1 MNNPW
6 NSIEKPTHEFNV
18 RLVSDKHPLKLYW
31 GKDARGGYL
40 FIAQIERDAAPDTKV
55 LPELAGIRIAVA
67 NASDCARLVLLL
79 NEAANWE
86 LFKALCVDL
95 IHASETAKSDSEAV
109 CVIVRRLVLWHEFLK
124 RERVHLLSPEAVK
137 GLIGELRFLESKIA
151 PQFGWDL
158 SVSFWKG
165 PTGAPQDFAVYDT
178 AIEVKCQSGV
188 SRPYFQ
194 ISSLEQMDA
203 QLPLFYLV
211 VHTLATAEP
220 DNVDGFTLNALVDR
234 IRTALNAA
242 GDASRELF
250 ESLLFQA
257 GYIHLDAYDETR
269 FRCVA
274 TRVFEVTDKF
284 PRLTPS
290 IVPEGISKVS
300 YQISL
305 EACTPFEKE
314 LTFSQEKKDDH

>member
-55 LPELAGIRIAVA
+55 LPDLAGIRTAVA
-67 NASDCARLVLLL
+67 NASDCARLVLFL
-79 NEAANWE
+79 NDASNWE

-95 IHASETAKSDSEAV
+95 IRASEKTKSDAEAIFI
-109 CVIVRRLVLWHEFLK
+109 IVRRLVRWHEFLK
-124 RERVHLLSPEAVK
+124 REKDHLLPPEAVK
-137 GLIGELRFLESKIA
+137 GLIGELLFLENELA
-151 PQFGWDL
+151 PHFGWEL

-165 PTGAPQDFAVYDT
+165 PSDAPQDFAVHDT
-178 AIEVKCQSGV
+178 AVEVKCQSGI
-188 SRPYFQ
+188 SKPYIQ

-203 QLPLFYLV
+203 QLPRFFLV

-220 DNVDGFTLNALVDR
+220 DNAASFTLNALVKR
-234 IRTALNAA
+234 IRVALSTTS
-242 GDASRELF
+242 DASRELF

-257 GYIHLDAYDETR
+257 GYILLDAYNEPS

-274 TRVFEVTDKF
+274 TRVFKVTDCF
-284 PRLTPS
+284 PRLTSSVVPS
-290 IVPEGISKVS
+290 GISKVS
-300 YQISL
+300 YQISM
-305 EACTPFEKE
+305 EACTPFESE
-314 LTFSQEKKDDH
+314 LAFSQGETQ

>member
-6 NSIEKPTHEFNV
+6 NNIETPSHEFNV

-40 FIAQIERDAAPDTKV
+40 FVTQIPRDSVPDKKV
-55 LPELAGIRIAVA
+55 LPELAGICVAVSKA
-67 NASDCARLVLLL
+67 PDCVRLVLLL
-79 NEAANWE
+79 NETANWE

-95 IHASETAKSDSEAV
+95 IRASETAKSDVEAV
-109 CVIVRRLVLWHEFLK
+109 AVIVRRLVRWHEFLK

-137 GLIGELRFLESKIA
+137 GLIGELLFLESKIA
-151 PQFGWDL
+151 PHFGWDL
-158 SVSFWKG
+158 AVSFWKG
-165 PTGAPQDFAVYDT
+165 PADAPQDFAIHDT
-178 AIEVKCQSGV
+178 AVEVKCQSGI
-188 SRPYFQ
+188 SKPYIQ

-203 QLPLFYLV
+203 QLPNFYLA

-220 DNVDGFTLNALVDR
+220 DNVDGFTLNGLVAR
-234 IRTALNAA
+234 IRAALNATSN
-242 GDASRELF
+242 ASRELF

-257 GYIHLDAYDETR
+257 GYIQLDAYDETR

-274 TRVFEVTDKF
+274 TRVFKVTGDF
-284 PRLTPS
+284 PRLTPAT
-290 IVPEGISKVS
+290 VPKGIAKIS

-305 EACTPFEKE
+305 ESCIPFETE
-314 LTFSQEKKDDH
+314 LAFS

>member
-6 NSIEKPTHEFNV
+6 NNIETPSHEFNV

-40 FIAQIERDAAPDTKV
+40 FVTQIPRDSVPDKKV
-55 LPELAGIRIAVA
+55 LPELAGICVAVSKA
-67 NASDCARLVLLL
+67 PDCVRLVLLL
-79 NEAANWE
+79 NETANWE

-95 IHASETAKSDSEAV
+95 IRASETAKSDVEAV
-109 CVIVRRLVLWHEFLK
+109 AVIVRRLVRWHEFLK

-137 GLIGELRFLESKIA
+137 GLIGELLFLESKIA
-151 PQFGWDL
+151 PHFGWDL
-158 SVSFWKG
+158 AVSFWKG
-165 PTGAPQDFAVYDT
+165 PADAPQDFAIHDT
-178 AIEVKCQSGV
+178 AVEVKCQSGI
-188 SRPYFQ
+188 SKPYIQ

-203 QLPLFYLV
+203 QLPNFYLA

-220 DNVDGFTLNALVDR
+220 DNVDGFTLNGLVAR
-234 IRTALNAA
+234 IRAALNATCN
-242 GDASRELF
+242 ASRELF

-257 GYIHLDAYDETR
+257 GYIQLDAYDETR

-274 TRVFEVTDKF
+274 TRVFKVTGDF
-284 PRLTPS
+284 PRLTPAT
-290 IVPEGISKVS
+290 VPKGIAKIS

-305 EACTPFEKE
+305 ESCIPFETE
-314 LTFSQEKKDDH
+314 LAFS

>member
-6 NSIEKPTHEFNV
+6 NNIETPSHEFNV

-40 FIAQIERDAAPDTKV
+40 FVTQIPRDSVPDKKV
-55 LPELAGIRIAVA
+55 LPELAGICVAV
-67 NASDCARLVLLL
+67 SKVPDCVRLVLLL
-79 NEAANWE
+79 NETANWE

-95 IHASETAKSDSEAV
+95 IRASETAKSDVEAV
-109 CVIVRRLVLWHEFLK
+109 AVIVRRLVRWHEFLK

-137 GLIGELRFLESKIA
+137 GLIGELLFLESKIA
-151 PQFGWDL
+151 PHFGWDL
-158 SVSFWKG
+158 AVSFWKG
-165 PTGAPQDFAVYDT
+165 PADAPQDFAIHDT
-178 AIEVKCQSGV
+178 AVEVKCQSGI
-188 SRPYFQ
+188 SKPYIQ

-203 QLPLFYLV
+203 QLPNFYLA

-220 DNVDGFTLNALVDR
+220 DNVDGFTLNGLVAR
-234 IRTALNAA
+234 IRAALNATSN
-242 GDASRELF
+242 ASRELF

-257 GYIHLDAYDETR
+257 GYIQLDAYDETR

-274 TRVFEVTDKF
+274 TRVFKVTGDF
-284 PRLTPS
+284 PRLTPAT
-290 IVPEGISKVS
+290 VPKGIAKIS

-305 EACTPFEKE
+305 ESCIPFETE
-314 LTFSQEKKDDH
+314 LAFS